1 MWADMSTEEANDE
14 FAKALATILV
24 YLSTPKAPTIHT
36 NAERDAI
43 LRYINNYG
51 ISNISI
57 MGKKQLDRWLI
68 PTLKPV
74 PRLVESI
81 LGITSTA

>member
-24 YLSTPKAPTIHT
+24 YLSTPKAPTIYT

-68 PTLKPV
+68 PTLKPA

-81 LGITSTA
+81 LGITKEL